1 MGEVGAG
8 RWAAGRPSTSRC
20 SWSLGVSDLG
30 GASEF
35 HAGIGVV
42 LQPSGVAAAL
52 PAAKCLCLNFKARGV
67 PSIQTPVPKSPE
79 SLAPT
84 TDTQQPGDLERSSR
98 EIDSRSLKWTT
109 E

>member
-1 MGEVGAG
+1 MGSGATFDV
-8 RWAAGRPSTSRC
+8 ALFVESAGVRSR
-20 SWSLGVSDLG
+20 

-35 HAGIGVV
+35 HAGIDVV

-67 PSIQTPVPKSPE
+67 PSIHTPVPKSPE

-84 TDTQQPGDLERSSR
+84 KDTQQPGDLERSSR